1 MEIGALIG
9 LHKGDDILKR
19 MTELRDMELQSCQIN
34 VWDTSL
40 YTKEI
45 ADEVN
50 EASRKTGIRVSTL
63 WAGWSGPAVWNFI
76 HGPQTLGLV
85 PAAYRGIRLQD
96 LLAAIPFAKWIGVK
110 NIATHA
116 GFMPENPSDP
126 DYVGTI
132 GTLQYLCNKMKE
144 EDIYFLFETGQ
155 ETPVTLLRAI
165 EDIGTGNV
173 GINLDTANLILY
185 GKGNPVDGL
194 RVFGKYVRDLHIK
207 DGLFPTNG
215 RQLGHETAVGEG
227 MANFPEVFRLLKE
240 VNYAGPYTIE
250 REISGPQQSADI
262 IRARDLVRSLV
273 KE

>member
-155 ETPVTLLRAI
+155 ETPDTLLRAV

-173 GINLDTANLILY
+173 GINLVTANLILY

>member
-240 VNYAGPYTIE
+240 ANYAGPYTIE